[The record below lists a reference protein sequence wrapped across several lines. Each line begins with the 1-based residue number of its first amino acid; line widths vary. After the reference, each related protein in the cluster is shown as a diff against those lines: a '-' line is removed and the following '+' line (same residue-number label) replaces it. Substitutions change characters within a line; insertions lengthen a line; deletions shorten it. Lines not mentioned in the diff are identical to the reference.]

1 MKKGNFFENQFKKV
15 PHNLTQ
21 KDRWLFNEAITTFN
35 AANTIAFNTSEK
47 YVSKIRSTKYLKKCI
62 LFSQIFEYR
71 NYWFHCNQR
80 QKTEILAK
88 VTE

>member
-21 KDRWLFNEAITTFN
+21 KDRRLFNEAITTFN

-62 LFSQIFEYR
+62 LYSQIL
-71 NYWFHCNQR
+71 NIAIIGS
-80 QKTEILAK
+80 T
-88 VTE
+88 VTKDRKL

>member
-47 YVSKIRSTKYLKKCI
+47 YVSKIRSTKYLKMHTI
-62 LFSQIFEYR
+62 QPNFEYR

-80 QKTEILAK
+80 QKTVILAK